1 MLFMK
6 KGMSP
11 TVGVTLLILMVIIIG
26 GTIFIWSRSLVL
38 EDKEQAL
45 AEKLCRD
52 VKFVVGDFCY
62 EVLDDGNATVIFSG
76 RNDISESRLYGFRI
90 SVDYGGKVVPISSL
104 AFSEIEGGTS
114 KFITSDI
121 IEGSEGIEHITVVPK
136 IEVGKNVFTCEEIK
150 TVIPWE
156 EMEAC

>member
-1 MLFMK
+1 MK
-6 KGMSP
+6 RGMSP

-62 EVLDDGNATVIFSG
+62 RVVEEEVSIVFSG

-121 IEGSEGIEHITVVPK
+121 IEDSEGIEHITVVPK
-136 IEVGKNVFTCEEIK
+136 IEVGKNVFTWFSEIHL
-150 TVIPWE
+150 TV
-156 EMEAC
+156 A